1 MPNHRLELLKP
12 YPFQRLND
20 LLEDV
25 EPVDLPFI
33 SLALGE
39 PKHPAA
45 DFLIN
50 AYREEDLIRQ
60 GFGAYP
66 PTKGLPELRTAIAD
80 FLTRRYLLPRE
91 LDPETEVLPVN
102 GSREGLFAIAQALIE
117 PGSKGTTL
125 MPNPFYQ
132 IYEGAALLAG
142 TEPVFMNCTAENG
155 FLPDFDALDEASLN
169 ACEMMFLCSP
179 GNPSGAVMPIESLQ
193 QALALAAKY
202 NFIVVSDE
210 CYSEIYADE
219 DAPPPGLLQAAAA
232 MGNDTFE
239 HCITFNSLSKRSN
252 LPGLRSGYVAGN
264 ADLIKQ
270 FLLYRTYHGSAMSVH
285 NQRLSA
291 MAWQDEQHVI
301 NNRALYRAKYQQFAA
316 AMANVWP
323 MEIPPA
329 SFYLWPEIPS
339 GFESDEVFAK
349 TLLQET
355 NIKVLP
361 GSYLSRTS
369 AHSADNAHSQKGAHS
384 QNSTDGVN
392 PGRNRVR
399 MALVATLEECLEAAE
414 RLNKFLR

>member
-20 LLEDV
+20 LLKDI
-25 EPVDLPFI
+25 EPADLPFI

-45 DFLIN
+45 DFLID
-50 AYREEDLIRQ
+50 AYRDENLIRQ
-60 GFGAYP
+60 GFAAYP
-66 PTKGLPELRTAIAD
+66 PTKGLPELRTAIAE
-80 FLTRRYLLPRE
+80 FLNRRYQLPRQ
-91 LDPETEVLPVN
+91 LNPETEVLPVN
-102 GSREGLFAIAQALIE
+102 GSREGLFAIAQALID
-117 PGSKGTTL
+117 PSTRGKTL

-155 FLPDFDALDEASLN
+155 FLPNFDDLDEASLN
-169 ACEMMFLCSP
+169 ACEMMFLCTP
-179 GNPSGAVMPIESLQ
+179 GNPSGAVMSIESLQ

-239 HCITFNSLSKRSN
+239 NCITFNSLSKRSN

-264 ADLIKQ
+264 AALIEQ

-285 NQRLSA
+285 NQHLSA
-291 MAWQDEQHVI
+291 LAWQDEQHVI
-301 NNRALYRAKYQQFAA
+301 ENRALYRAKYQQFAA
-316 AMANVWP
+316 ATQDFWP
-323 MEIPPA
+323 MEIPSA

-339 GFESDEVFAK
+339 QFEDDEAFAQA
-349 TLLQET
+349 LMQAT

-361 GSYLSRTS
+361 GSYLSRIS
-369 AHSADNAHSQKGAHS
+369 AS
-384 QNSTDGVN
+384 GVN
-392 PGRNRVR
+392 PGHNRVR

-414 RLNKFLR
+414 RLENFLRT